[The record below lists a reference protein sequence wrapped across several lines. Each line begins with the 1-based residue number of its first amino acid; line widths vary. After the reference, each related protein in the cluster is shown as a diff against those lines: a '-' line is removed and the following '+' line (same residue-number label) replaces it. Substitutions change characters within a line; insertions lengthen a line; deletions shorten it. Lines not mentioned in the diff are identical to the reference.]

1 MYGCLHPY
9 KNCKTATVILSGAT
23 FSQAFSMDFLK
34 DWKLPDCLIYFY
46 ESCSLFIL
54 WKTHTIKKALNN
66 SDRKVSWLAW
76 RSEVLLLQVFWF
88 VWLKKDGAFY
98 VMNIHPSSS
107 IFILPSRSQL
117 PQSRSLS
124 TPWTVLTGTSVT
136 VTSMLFQ
143 SVDGEITFTAQN
155 HSGWHVFCHILFS
168 SQEIAQ
174 PASQVVS
181 FYQSCR
187 RFKDAHNDSKAVS
200 HSQIIK
206 NACLIL
212 LCIRS

>member
-1 MYGCLHPY
+1 MAIRSL
-9 KNCKTATVILSGAT
+9 AASG
-23 FSQAFSMDFLK
+23 FL
-34 DWKLPDCLIYFY
+34 IRM
-46 ESCSLFIL
+46 
-54 WKTHTIKKALNN
+54 IKK
-66 SDRKVSWLAW
+66 D
-76 RSEVLLLQVFWF
+76 
-88 VWLKKDGAFY
+88 

-107 IFILPSRSQL
+107 IFILPSRSRDCWSPSQL

-124 TPWTVLTGTSVT
+124 TPWTVPTGTSVT

-155 HSGWHVFCHILFS
+155 HSGWRVFCHILFS